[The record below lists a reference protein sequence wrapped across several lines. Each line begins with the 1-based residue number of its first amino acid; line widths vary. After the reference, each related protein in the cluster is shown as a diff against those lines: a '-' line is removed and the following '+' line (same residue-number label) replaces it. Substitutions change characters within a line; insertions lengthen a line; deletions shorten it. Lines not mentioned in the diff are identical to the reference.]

1 LNFEEE
7 SEDGSR
13 PVTPQPMTPQMSRPM
28 TPQMPLE
35 VFEESSDGSRPMT
48 PQAPPRPLTPSQK
61 IPIPSRGSSAKSHTS
76 KLADTEEQRSTAVQC
91 ELRTKSTLSSE
102 LSSESALERHDPKL
116 ATLKLEHVNEATAL
130 RSAIQFLG
138 TEKAELEAC
147 STQMLRATSNNCS
160 TLLVSAPASP
170 IEIEKGTEREWQGE
184 GETKSTGKK
193 GLARTNSGI
202 SAESASGSEIHS

>member
-1 LNFEEE
+1 
-7 SEDGSR
+7 
-13 PVTPQPMTPQMSRPM
+13 M

-35 VFEESSDGSRPMT
+35 AFEESSDGSRPMT
-48 PQAPPRPLTPSQK
+48 PQLPPRPLTPSQK
-61 IPIPSRGSSAKSHTS
+61 IPSRGSSAKSHTR
-76 KLADTEEQRSTAVQC
+76 KLADAEEQRSTAVQC

-202 SAESASGSEIHS
+202 SAESASGSEIHF